1 MKIEIEVTSHKKL
14 SLDHLSPDP
23 QKIYPR
29 VTISAKYMGFFSSRS
44 LKTREKYI
52 SFAQLVLLSL
62 YIFWGKHNC
71 EFYHPKLKSKVN
83 FPQKIYKL
91 SKTNIFFSRFEG
103 TRGEKNQIFRT
114 LVKSGPQFQW
124 QLISSLLF
132 YGTNFGNLHLR
143 SVQYMDLN
151 FWA

>member
-1 MKIEIEVTSHKKL
+1 MLNAKIHETNKPLKMKIEIDVTSHKKL

-62 YIFWGKHNC
+62 YIF
-71 EFYHPKLKSKVN
+71 
-83 FPQKIYKL
+83 
-91 SKTNIFFSRFEG
+91 
-103 TRGEKNQIFRT
+103 
-114 LVKSGPQFQW
+114 
-124 QLISSLLF
+124 
-132 YGTNFGNLHLR
+132 
-143 SVQYMDLN
+143 
-151 FWA
+151 